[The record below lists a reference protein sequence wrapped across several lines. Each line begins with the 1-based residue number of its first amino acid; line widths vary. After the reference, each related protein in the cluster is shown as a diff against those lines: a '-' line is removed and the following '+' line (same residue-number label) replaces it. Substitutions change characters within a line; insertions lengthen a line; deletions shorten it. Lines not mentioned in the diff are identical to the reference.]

1 MKFLKLVWAHSTI
14 AKDSIRAMLDLM
26 FNTFS
31 TLALRHPNIA
41 MEAFEGALA
50 EISKDSFHERTV
62 AHPLPDPFVPMNLPI
77 TRQLILDLRP
87 EESDLDFDPDEA
99 EPDCTEYVE
108 ITEYGDKG
116 LDLRIPYNGMLFRRR
131 RRGHVQ
137 VIIHDISGNIT
148 SETRVEPMTSPA
160 IYLNARFCFS
170 RKSHGTAINLTPWIS
185 TASMDDVVQFMDTI
199 QSDFIDLDHPDYN
212 LIERVAC
219 TCMDEEDN
227 VWHERA
233 MAMEFIP
240 DDIWERI
247 LSLLPDIRP
256 EDHDLISVRAENN
269 DDLSI
274 NGPL

>member
-1 MKFLKLVWAHSTI
+1 
-14 AKDSIRAMLDLM
+14 
-26 FNTFS
+26 
-31 TLALRHPNIA
+31 
-41 MEAFEGALA
+41 
-50 EISKDSFHERTV
+50 
-62 AHPLPDPFVPMNLPI
+62 
-77 TRQLILDLRP
+77 
-87 EESDLDFDPDEA
+87 
-99 EPDCTEYVE
+99 
-108 ITEYGDKG
+108 
-116 LDLRIPYNGMLFRRR
+116 
-131 RRGHVQ
+131 
-137 VIIHDISGNIT
+137 
-148 SETRVEPMTSPA
+148 
-160 IYLNARFCFS
+160 
-170 RKSHGTAINLTPWIS
+170 
-185 TASMDDVVQFMDTI
+185 MDDVVQFMDTI

-247 LSLLPDIRP
+247 LNLLPDIRP